1 MNYKTMLHELNEAKT
16 YIQERISTSPE
27 IGIVLGTGLGNLA
40 DQVEVS
46 EVIPYTEIPHFP
58 QSTVEGHDGKLV
70 FGTIQGKQVMLM
82 KGRFHYYEGY
92 TMQQVVFPIRV
103 MHLLGAHSL
112 VVSNASGGMNANFE
126 IGDIMV
132 IDDHINLQPD
142 NPLRGPNIDELG
154 PRFPDMSETYY
165 KPWVEWGLEIGTEL
179 GLNLKRGV
187 YVSVPGP
194 NFETPAENL
203 FLGRIGG
210 DAVGMSTVPEVLAA
224 THMGMRCFGIS
235 VITDLG
241 VDGKIIAVTHE
252 EVQAV
257 AQESEKHVAAVV
269 TRLIGR
275 MESH

>member
-1 MNYKTMLHELNEAKT
+1 MLQQLNEAKD
-16 YIQERISTSPE
+16 YIQSRIEHRPE
-27 IGIVLGTGLGNLA
+27 VGIVLGTGLGNLA
-40 DQVEVS
+40 DQVDVS
-46 EVIPYTEIPHFP
+46 TVIPYTEIPHFP

-70 FGTIQGKQVMLM
+70 FGTIHGKQVMLM

-103 MHLLGAHSL
+103 MYLLGAASL
-112 VVSNASGGMNANFE
+112 IVSNASGGMNADFE

-132 IDDHINLQPD
+132 INDHINLQPD

-165 KPWVEWGLEIGTEL
+165 RPWIDAALNIGRDL
-179 GLNLKRGV
+179 DLDLKQGV

-194 NFETPAENL
+194 NFETPAEYR

-224 THMGMRCFGIS
+224 AHMGMRCFGIS

-257 AQESEKHVAAVV
+257 AQESEKHVARVV
-269 TRLIGR
+269 TELIGR
-275 MESH
+275 MDSL